1 MLVIEAKL
9 SEADTPEDDLLLIAT
24 SGKTYFQDQL
34 HLFEAAG
41 NLVCLTKTEAA
52 RQLPLLEAIAGPL
65 MASIG
70 FGLQKYREAPQDLS
84 AVLQVHYH
92 LLALGNFAKGFPQ
105 IGDIQLE
112 TVPYQPPF
120 KQMTEALLQALDVM
134 KTQRVVR
141 DSVST
146 IADRV
151 RSATDRC
158 VGSFRF
164 LPIRQCYRIN
174 CSRTRAAIRL
184 TCRDRIPTNR
194 ARGLHDLPQS
204 PHASF
209 KGQFVR
215 YSPTPL
221 TGADKHV

>member
-1 MLVIEAKL
+1 MIIEAKL
-9 SEADTPEDDLLLIAT
+9 PEADTPEDDLLLIAT

-34 HLFEAAG
+34 HLFDAAG

-52 RQLPLLEAIAGPL
+52 RQMPLLEAIAGPL

-70 FGLQKYREAPQDLS
+70 SGLQKYRDTPQDLG
-84 AVLQVHYH
+84 AVLSVHHH

-105 IGDIQLE
+105 IGDAQLE

-141 DSVST
+141 DSVSSN
-146 IADRV
+146 AGRA
-151 RSATDRC
+151 RNATDRC

-164 LPIRQCYRIN
+164 LSIRQCYRIN
-174 CSRTRAAIRL
+174 CSRTRATICL
-184 TCRDRIPTNR
+184 PCRD
-194 ARGLHDLPQS
+194 
-204 PHASF
+204 
-209 KGQFVR
+209 
-215 YSPTPL
+215 
-221 TGADKHV
+221 